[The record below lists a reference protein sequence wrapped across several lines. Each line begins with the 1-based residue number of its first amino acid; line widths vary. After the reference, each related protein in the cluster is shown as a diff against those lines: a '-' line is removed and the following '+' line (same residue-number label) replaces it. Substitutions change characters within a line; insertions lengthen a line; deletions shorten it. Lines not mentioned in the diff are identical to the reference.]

1 MSEIN
6 WVLTLLIFLSR
17 ILDVSLGTLRIIFIG
32 KGKRLLAPLLGFI
45 EVFVW
50 IVVVSQIIK
59 NVSNLVGY
67 LAYAAGFAAGNFVG
81 MWIEDRL
88 ALGTM
93 MVRVIV
99 SKEPEALVNV
109 LKEAGYGITSF
120 DAEGTSGPV
129 KVIYTV
135 VQRKELG
142 DVVALIQKNHPH
154 AFYTVEEVRQV
165 SEGVF
170 HRPQPHSPFR
180 FIGLK
185 GKR

>member
-6 WVLTLLIFLSR
+6 WLLTLLIFLSR

-99 SKEPEALVNV
+99 FKEPGALVKV
-109 LKEAGYGITSF
+109 LKEEGYGVTAF

>member
-1 MSEIN
+1 MTEIN
-6 WVLTLLIFLSR
+6 WLLTLLIFLSR

-32 KGKRLLAPLLGFI
+32 KGKRLLAPLLGFV

-50 IVVVSQIIK
+50 IVIVSQIIK

-67 LAYAAGFAAGNFVG
+67 LAYAAGFAAGNYIG
-81 MWIEDRL
+81 LWIESRL

-99 SKEPEALVNV
+99 SHDPEALIEV
-109 LKEAGYGITSF
+109 LKEAGYGITAF
-120 DAEGTSGPV
+120 AAEGASGQV

-135 VQRKELG
+135 VNRKELG
-142 DVVALIQKNHPH
+142 DVLKLIQETHPH

-180 FIGLK
+180 YIGLK